1 MLVHCYYYPQPLHC
15 IHNSKV
21 SEEKHLFMLIRSV
34 ISVAYGLTSGFGTR
48 LGGAFGANFIC
59 RRTQNRKFSRAKYF
73 I

>member
-1 MLVHCYYYPQPLHC
+1 
-15 IHNSKV
+15 
-21 SEEKHLFMLIRSV
+21 MLIRSV